1 MTNDGSDHN
10 STLNSAA
17 EKDGMLRSEAA
28 ALSIDF
34 VDRDNH
40 HQHQS
45 ADDLYDDDDDEEP
58 IMRSIRGS
66 SVGAQRAAR
75 LRRTITLRRTIM
87 FTALFEGV
95 TCFMR
100 FGLGLQ
106 STRDTSSLAKYT
118 GGLRIHHG
126 YLGIVLA
133 TVSYLWCQ
141 DRSTTG
147 SSSSSNHIHLWMF
160 PVGCALIISD
170 LIHHFIVLY
179 ATTGDPQF
187 DLVYPD

>member
-1 MTNDGSDHN
+1 MTSKGSDHN
-10 STLNSAA
+10 STRNSAA
-17 EKDGMLRSEAA
+17 EKDGILRSEAA

-34 VDRDNH
+34 ANQNSHVC
-40 HQHQS
+40 
-45 ADDLYDDDDDEEP
+45 DDDDEDEP
-58 IMRSIRGS
+58 SMRAIRGS
-66 SVGAQRAAR
+66 SIGARRAAR
-75 LRRTITLRRTIM
+75 LRRTLLIRRTIL

-118 GGLRIHHG
+118 GGIRIHHG
-126 YLGIVLA
+126 YLGVVLA
-133 TVSYLWCQ
+133 AVSYLCCR
-141 DRSTTG
+141 DDYLAGGG
-147 SSSSSNHIHLWMF
+147 SSSSGGSVHLWMF

-187 DLVYPD
+187 DLVYPDR